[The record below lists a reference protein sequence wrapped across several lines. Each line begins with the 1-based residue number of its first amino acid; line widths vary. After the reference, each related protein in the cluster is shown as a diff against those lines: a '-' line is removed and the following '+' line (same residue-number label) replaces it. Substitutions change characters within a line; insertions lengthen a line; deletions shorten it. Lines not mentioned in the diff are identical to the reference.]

1 MPNRIMRLGLL
12 TFGQVWALNQAH
24 TIIPVYGRHHTWKC
38 HAKSVRR
45 HFFYVLIV
53 RKVSHRYCND
63 VIGLDHSSSKPFN
76 FVLNK
81 QWCRNC
87 AFHVN
92 DSSYDYVIM

>member
-38 HAKSVRR
+38 HAKSVRK

-53 RKVSHRYCND
+53 RKVSHAGSVILQWVSLKVSYLVLQRYD
-63 VIGLDHSSSKPFN
+63 RIRPLWF
-76 FVLNK
+76 
-81 QWCRNC
+81 
-87 AFHVN
+87 
-92 DSSYDYVIM
+92 